1 MCAPLP
7 IRAECSKH
15 AGKLVEPLDTDLGRP
30 ERHADAIA
38 FVEHPIWQFT
48 AKVRPLMRIDARQC
62 LAAAEW
68 GHLQR
73 SPKQRMPA
81 IDNRREP

>member
-7 IRAECSKH
+7 IRTECRKH

-30 ERHADAIA
+30 ERHADAVA
-38 FVEHPIWQFT
+38 FVEHPVRQLT
-48 AKVRPLMRIDARQC
+48 AKIGPLVRIDARQC
-62 LAAAEW
+62 LAASEW

-81 IDNRREP
+81 ISNRREP